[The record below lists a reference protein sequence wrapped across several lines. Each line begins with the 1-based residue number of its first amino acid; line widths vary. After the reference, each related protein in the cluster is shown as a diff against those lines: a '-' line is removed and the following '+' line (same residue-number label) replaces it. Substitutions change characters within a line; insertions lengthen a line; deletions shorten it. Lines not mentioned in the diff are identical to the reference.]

1 MSHDIIKWKCSN
13 HKVNPKKYALWTYLK
28 TDSILTRPWQYYKN
42 TPTQR
47 VQTTQKSYCSKGFF
61 VETITSLIIILK
73 TTLVNWKILF
83 SVHFLG
89 RYWRWCSVTGTW
101 RQGSVVCFSQIWRHL
116 PYCPSLHIEWYKSH
130 MIRPT
135 PARPHPSLGAANFQ
149 PNNLE
154 GHCAVSKVFCKIAL
168 HMAAVGHEK
177 TPSQNWWNAHDLQG
191 AIVDALVDL
200 DQPGNSVTYEWDKCL
215 HIRTHLFVTVVL

>member
-1 MSHDIIKWKCSN
+1 
-13 HKVNPKKYALWTYLK
+13 
-28 TDSILTRPWQYYKN
+28 
-42 TPTQR
+42 
-47 VQTTQKSYCSKGFF
+47 
-61 VETITSLIIILK
+61 
-73 TTLVNWKILF
+73 
-83 SVHFLG
+83 
-89 RYWRWCSVTGTW
+89 
-101 RQGSVVCFSQIWRHL
+101 
-116 PYCPSLHIEWYKSH
+116 

-154 GHCAVSKVFCKIAL
+154 GHCAVSNVFSKIAL

-200 DQPGNSVTYEWDKCL
+200 DQPGNSVTYE
-215 HIRTHLFVTVVL
+215 